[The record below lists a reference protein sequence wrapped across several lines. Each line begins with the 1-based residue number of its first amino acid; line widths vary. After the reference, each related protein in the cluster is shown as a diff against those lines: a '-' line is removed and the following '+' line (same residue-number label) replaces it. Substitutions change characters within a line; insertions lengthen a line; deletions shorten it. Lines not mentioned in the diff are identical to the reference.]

1 MPLLPDIIDMVQA
14 GFVEYSY
21 FTGMP
26 RYRDLFRTSSQWWAY
41 NDCVTRFRHRHRCGR
56 WQLPMRSAGLLQ
68 DVTVQVAGCTP
79 ALPVIQLCHAQEL
92 LLAVAATP
100 LDHVV

>member
-1 MPLLPDIIDMVQA
+1 MWPRPFIIDLHDLLYLPSCLTHINNNVCHVQVPLLPDIIDMVQS

-41 NDCVTRFRHRHRCGR
+41 NDCVSRFRHRHRCVATC
-56 WQLPMRSAGLLQ
+56 MRLFK
-68 DVTVQVAGCTP
+68 T
-79 ALPVIQLCHAQEL
+79 
-92 LLAVAATP
+92 
-100 LDHVV
+100 